1 MKFTSLVRE
10 LESAG
15 TLAQSRVSSL
25 LRCLVNEL
33 IISSIQTYPFEFST
47 EKPYESYS
55 GLNVRL
61 RYFIRVTI
69 SRSYNSNVKEQEFAV
84 QNYLTVSDQKLS
96 SLLFI
101 YVSFDRDQVKLLLI
115 LHLKEL
121 RWKWVLKIV
130 YILNLNLI
138 NKNIIYKMLS

>member
-15 TLAQSRVSSL
+15 TLAQSRVSSFL
-25 LRCLVNEL
+25 DVFVNDL
-33 IISSIQTYPFEFST
+33 IISSLQTYPFEFST

-84 QNYLTVSDQKLS
+84 QNYLTVSD
-96 SLLFI
+96 
-101 YVSFDRDQVKLLLI
+101 
-115 LHLKEL
+115 
-121 RWKWVLKIV
+121 
-130 YILNLNLI
+130 
-138 NKNIIYKMLS
+138 